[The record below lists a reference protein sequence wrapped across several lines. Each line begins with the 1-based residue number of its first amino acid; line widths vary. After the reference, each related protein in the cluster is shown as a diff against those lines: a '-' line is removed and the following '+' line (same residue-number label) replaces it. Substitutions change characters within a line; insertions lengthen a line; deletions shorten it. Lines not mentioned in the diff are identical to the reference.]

1 MRIWYQIIDI
11 LGVNMNFS
19 KRPRYC
25 LLFSFVSL
33 LMLQGCGINNIPSY
47 QEATQAAFSQILN
60 QYQRRADLI
69 PNLVNTVK
77 GYAAHEKDTFVA
89 VTNARRQVTEMKV
102 SGDLVNDPKQLAQF
116 DKNQQQLTQAL
127 SKLMVVVESYPE
139 LKANQNFIALQ
150 SQLEG
155 TENRIAIARRDYIA
169 SVQKYNTELR
179 TFPGRI
185 WAATVYRDAKPIVNF
200 SAPESVNTA
209 PKVNF

>member
-1 MRIWYQIIDI
+1 
-11 LGVNMNFS
+11 MNFF
-19 KRPRYC
+19 KRPKYC
-25 LLFSFVSL
+25 LLFSFILL

-102 SGDLVNDPKQLAQF
+102 SGDIVNDPKQLAQF
-116 DKNQQQLTQAL
+116 EKNQQQLTQAL
-127 SKLMVVVESYPE
+127 SKLMVVVERYPE
-139 LKANQNFIALQ
+139 LKANENFLALQ

-155 TENRIAIARRDYIA
+155 TENRIAVARRDYIV

-185 WAATVYRDAKPIVNF
+185 WAATLYREAKPLANF
-200 SAPESVNTA
+200 TAPESVTIA
-209 PKVNF
+209 PKVEF